1 MLFFNL
7 NSHGVQHDLH
17 APLLPTMNE
26 VDRVS
31 TDASAE
37 RARQPDENSHSDSDG
52 PVRPHALERFTSVVG
67 DSHMPGLED
76 TEHMSRVSSGPPY
89 SAFTPGM
96 KKWITVMVTVG
107 SFISPV
113 TANIYFPAL
122 NPIAEDLGVSI
133 GLVNLTLTT
142 YMIFQGL
149 SPTLFGDFGDR
160 AGRRPAYILA
170 FLIYLCANIG
180 LALQRNYAALMVLRC
195 VQSFGSSG
203 TIALGY
209 ALVADIASTAERGR
223 YIGFI
228 GAGINIGPALGPFLG
243 GLLSQYL
250 GWPSLFWFLAIFVAA
265 WLVPWVFTI
274 PETCRSVVGNGS
286 VPAQSWNLPW
296 IEYVRKSKT
305 QHQGRAQTRKLRFP
319 NPLRTLV
326 VIFEKEM
333 GLILAIN
340 SILYIGFILTAAT
353 LGTLFKEIYGYNDL
367 QVGLCYLPYGI
378 GSCVAVIGQGYILD
392 WNYRRMAKK
401 LGMVIS
407 RRRGDDLSN
416 FPIEAARIQPIYPT
430 ITLGV
435 AALIGYGWTLQ
446 VETSVA
452 APLVLVFFIGLL
464 VPTSFN
470 VLNTLIVDLYPQA
483 PATATAANNLV
494 RCLVGAAGA
503 AVIEYIIQ
511 GVGRGW
517 TFTILGLL
525 IVVCLPGLVL
535 IQRKGMGWRQQKKE
549 RDEAR
554 ARAKAEKQ

>member
-1 MLFFNL
+1 M
-7 NSHGVQHDLH
+7 
-17 APLLPTMNE
+17 
-26 VDRVS
+26 DRVS
-31 TDASAE
+31 THGSSGH
-37 RARQPDENSHSDSDG
+37 ARQTDNEDHSDSED
-52 PVRPHALERFTSVVG
+52 PTRPDTLERFTSVVG

-76 TEHMSRVSSGPPY
+76 AEHMSRVSSGPPY

-96 KKWITVMVTVG
+96 KRWITVMVTVG

-170 FLIYLCANIG
+170 FTIYLFANIG

-223 YIGFI
+223 YIGYI

-250 GWPSLFWFLAIFVAA
+250 GWPSLFWFLTIFVAA
-265 WLVPWVFTI
+265 WLVPWIFTI
-274 PETCRSVVGNGS
+274 PETCRNVVGNGS
-286 VPAQSWNLPW
+286 VPPQSWNFPW
-296 IEYVRKSKT
+296 IEYMRKSKT
-305 QHQGRAQTRKLRFP
+305 NHQGFGQTQKLRFP

-326 VIFEKEM
+326 VVFEKEM

-353 LGTLFKEIYGYNDL
+353 LGTLFKQIYGYNDL
-367 QVGLCYLPYGI
+367 QVGLCYLPYGF
-378 GSCVAVIGQGYILD
+378 GSCVAVVGQGYILD

-416 FPIEAARIQPIYPT
+416 FPIESARIQPIYPT
-430 ITLGV
+430 VMLGV
-435 AALIGYGWTLQ
+435 AALIGYGWVLQ
-446 VETSVA
+446 LETSVA

-464 VPTSFN
+464 VPSSFN
-470 VLNTLIVDLYPQA
+470 VLNTLIVDLYPQS

-494 RCLVGAAGA
+494 RCLIGAAGA
-503 AVIEYIIQ
+503 AVIEYVIQ

-517 TFTILGLL
+517 TFTILALL
-525 IVVCLPGLVL
+525 IVVCLPGLVM
-535 IQRKGMGWRQQKKE
+535 IERKGPGWRKDKRE
-549 RDEAR
+549 RDEAK
-554 ARAKAEKQ
+554 ARSQAEK